1 MLDKQIIAI
10 NNALTKLRQLRVPP
24 ENILLIFPH
33 CLQWSGC
40 QQNIVQDLANCKRC
54 GKCRICD
61 LLALQERSGMRCHVV
76 SGGRQ
81 AVALVKQKEIKAVI
95 AVACEKELRSGIL
108 AALPKPVIAIP
119 NQLPCGPCKDTQVD
133 MRQVEQAVAKVMAES
148 APAKKTS

>member
-10 NNALTKLRQLRVPP
+10 NNLISKLRRRRVKP
-24 ENILLIFPH
+24 ENILLVFPH

-54 GKCRICD
+54 GKCQICD
-61 LLALQERSGMRCHVV
+61 LLELQERLGTRCHVA

-81 AVALVKQKEIKAVI
+81 AVAMVKQNDIKVVV

-108 AALPKPVIAIP
+108 ATIPKPIIAIP
-119 NQLPCGPCKDTQVD
+119 NEQPCGPCKDTRVN
-133 MRQVEQAVAKVMAES
+133 MESVEKAIRQVTAAD
-148 APAKKTS
+148 